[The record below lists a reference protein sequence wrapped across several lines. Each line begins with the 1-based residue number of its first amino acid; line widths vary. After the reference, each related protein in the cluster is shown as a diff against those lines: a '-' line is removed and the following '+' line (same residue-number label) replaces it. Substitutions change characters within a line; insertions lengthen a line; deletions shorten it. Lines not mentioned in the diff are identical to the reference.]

1 MEASSRTVAAR
12 WTAAPMEVLMEAR
25 RAMEARAE
33 ERTED
38 EVDAGVSPEDIDRQE
53 AERLL
58 DAMKQNEKNLQLWRF
73 QQKKKQ
79 RKPNE
84 KDW

>member
-1 MEASSRTVAAR
+1 MAARTVAQGER
-12 WTAAPMEVLMEAR
+12 RGRGGRTAAADGGSETDEAR
-25 RAMEARAE
+25 S
-33 ERTED
+33 D
-38 EVDAGVSPEDIDRQE
+38 DGGCGVSPEDIDRQE

>member
-1 MEASSRTVAAR
+1 MDGGQGDGGQGDAGQGEDQGHESDGGMQGEA
-12 WTAAPMEVLMEAR
+12 
-25 RAMEARAE
+25 
-33 ERTED
+33 D
-38 EVDAGVSPEDIDRQE
+38 EVDGGVNPQDIDRQE

-73 QQKKKQ
+73 QQKKQ